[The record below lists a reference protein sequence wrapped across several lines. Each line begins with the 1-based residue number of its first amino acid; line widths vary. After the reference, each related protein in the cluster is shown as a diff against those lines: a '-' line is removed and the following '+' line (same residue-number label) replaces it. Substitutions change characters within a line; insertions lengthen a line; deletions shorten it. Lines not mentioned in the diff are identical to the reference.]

1 MAALFCLV
9 KWSTHA
15 TEEDQAIF
23 PWHAS
28 GEANTDLTK
37 WHCDLKSSDKL
48 YKLYICCV
56 YITYI
61 YIYVYIYIYI
71 HTFLTHILSFH
82 LYQCTH
88 TCIYMYIQICIY
100 THRALQMHLSFTVFA
115 LIQFHI
121 PTEDGCFSHN
131 FLDVSLDLPSR
142 AGEVDVRVKGPCK
155 MQPGHYFFID
165 GRDEEWPEVWW
176 CDQICHI
183 HEKVWGRNPFFSI
196 HKSEQRFILGL
207 LRTLQ
212 PLLWTY
218 AFLPMFVQGSCF
230 SSWLSLCLS
239 FFLHKK
245 NMAEVHPYQKRWT
258 CFENFGTWKNMGV
271 FFSQLFWSPK
281 LFFWLFSWVVR
292 DLWCQSASGQR
303 DQVMIER
310 FIGKCN
316 QKMEDHVR
324 LGLDFMSE

>member
-1 MAALFCLV
+1 MCGSKVLAKCNLDITFSSMVEMKSGQRCGGVTRFAT
-9 KWSTHA
+9 STKR
-15 TEEDQAIF
+15 F
-23 PWHAS
+23 G
-28 GEANTDLTK
+28 GETL
-37 WHCDLKSSDKL
+37 
-48 YKLYICCV
+48 
-56 YITYI
+56 
-61 YIYVYIYIYI
+61 
-71 HTFLTHILSFH
+71 
-82 LYQCTH
+82 
-88 TCIYMYIQICIY
+88 
-100 THRALQMHLSFTVFA
+100 
-115 LIQFHI
+115 
-121 PTEDGCFSHN
+121 
-131 FLDVSLDLPSR
+131 
-142 AGEVDVRVKGPCK
+142 
-155 MQPGHYFFID
+155 
-165 GRDEEWPEVWW
+165 
-176 CDQICHI
+176 
-183 HEKVWGRNPFFSI
+183 FFSI

-218 AFLPMFVQGSCF
+218 GFLPMFVQGSCF